1 MKRRHFLQ
9 FATST
14 LATLGLS
21 QLDIQ
26 QHSWRYAKVLAQN
39 TPRKLALLVGIN
51 NYPDDPLK
59 GCINDTYLQRELLI
73 HRFGFN
79 PKDILLVTDET
90 PIKPTRAGILQA
102 FEEHLIK
109 QAKPGD
115 VVVYHFSGH
124 GSRVFDPDSG
134 ASDLLNSTFVPIDR
148 EISTSAEQ
156 TIVSDVMGET
166 LFLLMSALQTENV
179 AVVLDSCHSGG
190 GKRGNLTIRAI
201 NGGAKVNPS
210 PMERSYQEQWLS
222 QMGKSREWLK
232 QERQKSIA
240 KGIVIASAA
249 RSQLAADTPFDGFH
263 AGAFTYVL
271 TQYLWQTTSDEPINS
286 IIANVARSTTRISS
300 TRQIPEFEVKKDSNN
315 EKKPAYFLKHQLPSA
330 EAVITKVSGKSVE
343 FWLGG
348 IEPQSIAAFN
358 KNALFSIVDNQSK
371 ILGIVRLDSRNPNNG
386 LVAQGTILET
396 SQLKAIKPGLIL
408 QEQARAIP
416 NNLSLRIGLDESLG
430 TDKPTAS
437 QALSRLNRIEP
448 TELGKKEVQYI
459 FGRMTEA
466 NYQELQER
474 KVADIPPV
482 GSLGLYA
489 PGLDLIPGSFGAAKE
504 NVTAGVERLKAK
516 FRSLLAAR
524 LVKLTLN
531 ADSSKLKVS
540 ALMKV
545 LDSQTGQPIDVAAS
559 AFTVRGSAI
568 NSPQLP
574 NNFKPNSGEIQGV
587 IPNLPLGTRV
597 QFLVENKE
605 EKDLYVT
612 LLVIT
617 PEGEMVVLFPNSWTA
632 TSDAAL
638 IKAGE
643 RRQIPEVGKDS
654 FKITVG
660 KPLGNVEVLVI
671 ASASPLREALK
682 KLQSIAVSRGE
693 RGGPLSLEDDASLV
707 IDDLLGDLDRGT
719 RGSRSL
725 YASFDSTV
733 RTVDTAQLAAMSI
746 SFRASSG

>member
-14 LATLGLS
+14 LTTFGLS

-26 QHSWRYAKVLAQN
+26 QNCWRYAKVLAEN

-51 NYPDDPLK
+51 NYPNAPLK

-90 PIKPTRAGILQA
+90 NIKPTRTGILQA

-124 GSRVFDPDSG
+124 GSQVFDPDTG
-134 ASDLLNSTFVPIDR
+134 ASDQLNSTFVPIDR
-148 EISTSAEQ
+148 ENSPSGEK

-201 NGGAKVNPS
+201 NGGARFNPS

-222 QMGKSREWLK
+222 QMSKSREWLK

-249 RSQLAADTPFDGFH
+249 RNQLAADTPFDSFY

-315 EKKPAYFLKHQLPSA
+315 EKKPAYYLKHQLPSA
-330 EAVITKVSGKSVE
+330 EAVITKVAGNSVE
-343 FWLGG
+343 LWLGG
-348 IEPQSIAAFN
+348 IEPQAIAAFN

-371 ILGIVRLDSRNPNNG
+371 ILGTVRLDSRNQNNG
-386 LVAQGTILET
+386 LIAQGTILEP
-396 SQLKAIKPGLIL
+396 SQAKAIKPGLVL

-430 TDKPTAS
+430 TDKQAAS
-437 QALSRLNRIEP
+437 QALSRLNRIAP
-448 TELGKKEVQYI
+448 TELGKTEVQYI

-489 PGLDLIPGSFGAAKE
+489 PGLDLIPGSFGAANE

-545 LDSQTGQPIDVAAS
+545 LDSQTGQPINVAAS

-568 NSPQLP
+568 NSPQLST
-574 NNFKPNSGEIQGV
+574 NIKPNSGEIQGG

-605 EKDLYVT
+605 DKDLFVS

-632 TSDAAL
+632 TTDAAL

-643 RRQIPEVGKDS
+643 TRQIPEVGKDS
-654 FKITVG
+654 FRITVG

-671 ASASPLREALK
+671 ASASPLRDALK
-682 KLQSIAVSRGE
+682 KLQSIAASRGQ
-693 RGGPLSLEDDASLV
+693 RGGPLSLDDDAGSV

-746 SFRASSG
+746 SFTAS

>member
-51 NYPDDPLK
+51 NYPNDPLK

-90 PIKPTRAGILQA
+90 NIKPTRTGILEA

-124 GSRVFDPDSG
+124 GSQVFDPDTG
-134 ASDLLNSTFVPIDR
+134 ASDQLNSTFVPIDR
-148 EISTSAEQ
+148 EISKSAEQ
-156 TIVSDVMGET
+156 IIVSDVMGET

-201 NGGAKVNPS
+201 NGGARVNPS

-271 TQYLWQTTSDEPINS
+271 TQYLWQSTSDEPINS

-330 EAVITKVSGKSVE
+330 EAVITKVAGNSVE

-396 SQLKAIKPGLIL
+396 SQPKGIKPGLIL

-430 TDKPTAS
+430 ADKPTAS

-448 TELGKKEVQYI
+448 VELGKMEVQYI

-489 PGLDLIPGSFGAAKE
+489 PGLDLIPGSFGGAKE

-559 AFTVRGSAI
+559 AFTVRGGAI

-574 NNFKPNSGEIQGV
+574 NNIKPNSGEIQGG

-597 QFLVENKE
+597 QFLVENQE
-605 EKDLYVT
+605 DKDLFVS

-643 RRQIPEVGKDS
+643 RRQIPELGKDS

-693 RGGPLSLEDDASLV
+693 RGGPLSLDDDAGSV
-707 IDDLLGDLDRGT
+707 IDDLLGDLDRGS

-725 YASFDSTV
+725 YASFDSSV
-733 RTVDTAQLAAMSI
+733 RSVDTAQLAAMSI

>member
-1 MKRRHFLQ
+1 
-9 FATST
+9 
-14 LATLGLS
+14 
-21 QLDIQ
+21 
-26 QHSWRYAKVLAQN
+26 
-39 TPRKLALLVGIN
+39 
-51 NYPDDPLK
+51 
-59 GCINDTYLQRELLI
+59 
-73 HRFGFN
+73 
-79 PKDILLVTDET
+79 
-90 PIKPTRAGILQA
+90 
-102 FEEHLIK
+102 
-109 QAKPGD
+109 
-115 VVVYHFSGH
+115 
-124 GSRVFDPDSG
+124 
-134 ASDLLNSTFVPIDR
+134 
-148 EISTSAEQ
+148 
-156 TIVSDVMGET
+156 
-166 LFLLMSALQTENV
+166 
-179 AVVLDSCHSGG
+179 
-190 GKRGNLTIRAI
+190 
-201 NGGAKVNPS
+201 
-210 PMERSYQEQWLS
+210 MERSYQEQWLS
-222 QMGKSREWLK
+222 QMDKSREWLK

-249 RSQLAADTPFDGFH
+249 RNQLAADTPFDGFD

-271 TQYLWQTTSDEPINS
+271 TQYLWQSTSDEPINS

-330 EAVITKVSGKSVE
+330 EAVITKVAGNSVE

-396 SQLKAIKPGLIL
+396 SQLKGIKPGLIL

-430 TDKPTAS
+430 ADKLTAS
-437 QALSRLNRIEP
+437 QAFSRLNRIEP

-489 PGLDLIPGSFGAAKE
+489 PGLDLIPGSFGGAKE

-568 NSPQLP
+568 NSADLP
-574 NNFKPNSGEIQGV
+574 ANIKPNSGG

-605 EKDLYVT
+605 DKDLFVS

-693 RGGPLSLEDDASLV
+693 RGGPLSLEDDASSV
-707 IDDLLGDLDRGT
+707 IDDLLGDLDRGS

-725 YASFDSTV
+725 YASFDSSV

>member
-9 FATST
+9 FATSSLT
-14 LATLGLS
+14 TLGLS

-51 NYPDDPLK
+51 NYSDAPLK

-90 PIKPTRAGILQA
+90 NIKPTRTGILQA

-124 GSRVFDPDSG
+124 GSQVFDPDTG
-134 ASDLLNSTFVPIDR
+134 ASDQLNSTFVPIDR
-148 EISTSAEQ
+148 ESLPSGEK

-201 NGGAKVNPS
+201 NGGARFNPS

-222 QMGKSREWLK
+222 QMDKSREWLK

-249 RSQLAADTPFDGFH
+249 RNQLAADTPFDGFD

-271 TQYLWQTTSDEPINS
+271 TQYLWQSTSDEPINS

-330 EAVITKVSGKSVE
+330 EAVITKVAGNSVE

-396 SQLKAIKPGLIL
+396 SQLKGIKPGLIL

-430 TDKPTAS
+430 ADKLTAS
-437 QALSRLNRIEP
+437 QAFSRLNRIEP

-489 PGLDLIPGSFGAAKE
+489 PGLDLIPGSFGGAKE

-568 NSPQLP
+568 NSADLP
-574 NNFKPNSGEIQGV
+574 ANIKPNSGG

-605 EKDLYVT
+605 DKDLFVS

-693 RGGPLSLEDDASLV
+693 RGGPLSLEDDASSV
-707 IDDLLGDLDRGT
+707 IDDLLGDLDRGS

-725 YASFDSTV
+725 YASFDSSV

>member
-14 LATLGLS
+14 LTTLGLS
-21 QLDIQ
+21 QFDIQ
-26 QHSWRYAKVLAQN
+26 QHSWRYAKVVAQN

-51 NYPDDPLK
+51 NYTDAPLR

-90 PIKPTRAGILQA
+90 NLKPTRAGILQA

-124 GSRVFDPDSG
+124 GSQVFDPNSG
-134 ASDLLNSTFVPIDR
+134 ATDQLNSTFVPIDR
-148 EISTSAEQ
+148 EISTSGEQ
-156 TIVSDVMGET
+156 KIVSDVMGET
-166 LFLLMSALQTENV
+166 LFLLMSALKTENV

-201 NGGAKVNPS
+201 NSNANIIPS
-210 PMERSYQEQWLS
+210 SMERDYQEQWLS
-222 QMGKSREWLK
+222 KLGKSRDWLQ

-249 RSQLAADTPFDGFH
+249 RNQLAADTPFNGFS

-271 TQYLWQTTSDEPINS
+271 TQYLWQTNADESINS
-286 IIANVARSTTRISS
+286 VIANVARSTTRISS
-300 TRQIPEFEVKKDSNN
+300 TRQIPEFEVKKGSNN
-315 EKKPAYFLKHQLPSA
+315 DKKPVYFITHKLPSA
-330 EAVITKVSGKSVE
+330 EAVVTKVAGKSVE
-343 FWLGG
+343 LWLGG
-348 IEPQSIAAFN
+348 IDCKSMAAFN
-358 KNALFSIVDNQSK
+358 KDAVFFMVDNQGK
-371 ILGIVRLDSRNPNNG
+371 NLGTVRLDSRNPNNG
-386 LVAQGTILET
+386 LIGQGTIVET
-396 SQLKAIKPGLIL
+396 AQSNAIKPGLIL

-416 NNLSLRIGLDESLG
+416 NNLTLRIGLDDSLG
-430 TDKPTAS
+430 ADKQAAF
-437 QALSRLNRIEP
+437 QALSNLNRIEP
-448 TELGKKEVQYI
+448 LALGNTEVQYI
-459 FGRMTEA
+459 LGRMTEA
-466 NYQELQER
+466 NYRELQQG

-489 PGLDLIPGSFGAAKE
+489 PGLDLIPGSFGAANE
-504 NVTAGVERLKAK
+504 NVTSAINRLKAK

-540 ALMKV
+540 TVMRLLNAE
-545 LDSQTGQPIDVAAS
+545 SGQPIDVAAS
-559 AFTVRGSAI
+559 AFTVRGSTI
-568 NSPQLP
+568 NSTQFPA
-574 NNFKPNSGEIQGV
+574 NIKPNSGEI
-587 IPNLPLGTRV
+587 PKLPLGTRV
-597 QFLVENKE
+597 QFLFENKE
-605 EKDLYVT
+605 DKDLYVN

-617 PEGEMVVLFPNSWTA
+617 PEGEMVVLFPNSWAA

-643 RRQIPEVGKDS
+643 TRQIPEVGKDP

-671 ASASPLREALK
+671 ASATPLREALK
-682 KLQSIAVSRGE
+682 KLQSIAVSRGQ
-693 RGGPLSLEDDASLV
+693 RGGPLSLDSDAVSV
-707 IDDLLGDLDRGT
+707 IDDLLGDFDSGT

-733 RTVDTAQLAAMSI
+733 RSIDTAQLAAMSI
-746 SFRASSG
+746 TFRVISG